1 MTLAYQI
8 LRYLYEHGDE
18 EMKKNVLFVFE
29 REAIKRGL
37 LRNYIK

>member
-8 LRYLYEHGDE
+8 LRYLYENGDDE
-18 EMKKNVLFVFE
+18 IKRYVLFVFE

-37 LRNYIK
+37 LRNYIN